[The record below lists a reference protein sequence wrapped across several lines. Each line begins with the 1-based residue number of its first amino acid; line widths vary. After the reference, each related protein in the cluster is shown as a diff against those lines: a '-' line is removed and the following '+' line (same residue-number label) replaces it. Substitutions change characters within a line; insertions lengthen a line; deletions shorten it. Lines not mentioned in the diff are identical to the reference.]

1 MCVCVCVC
9 VCVCSVSLCMYIIME
24 SWVWFVGGAI
34 EMITTGGAI
43 NKDAKKDQ
51 SSWYTLLGYVFHLGN
66 TFCMVSKSCVFAE

>member
-1 MCVCVCVC
+1 M
-9 VCVCSVSLCMYIIME
+9 
-24 SWVWFVGGAI
+24 WFLGGAI